1 MDLTCVFACT
11 ACQQGRR
18 TTHPNHTWRK
28 GHCALFFDP
37 LQASKNPQAVNTT
50 ARVMSDVSVPPSS
63 GFWSEALRLNAQ
75 PVETVVGGPDEDA
88 EPREGPDLSSLRFVP
103 EAEPTDP
110 AEKL

>member
-75 PVETVVGGPDEDA
+75 PVETVPFLVNVRAEWRPGRRPARYDEVVM
-88 EPREGPDLSSLRFVP
+88 RG
-103 EAEPTDP
+103 
-110 AEKL
+110 